1 MVRLITILLMIK
13 LESLNGFAQMTKQGM
28 KEIAGRGTYVVGSY
42 KNGKHVD
49 NKTYDCW
56 TDKNGNIIR
65 KLIAVEL
72 VVSTESIEDTVGA
85 IDTIYVKH

>member
-13 LESLNGFAQMTKQGM
+13 LESLNGFAQMTKQEM

-42 KNGKHVD
+42 KNGKHV
-49 NKTYDCW
+49 
-56 TDKNGNIIR
+56 GNIIR

-72 VVSTESIEDTVGA
+72 VVCTESIEDTVGA